1 MNVLAVIP
9 ARGGS
14 KSIPRKNIVQLAGKP
29 LISHSIGT
37 ALESRQITRVIV
49 STDDPEIA
57 EVARQEGAEVP
68 FLRPPELATDTA
80 TDFVVFEHAL
90 AELERTEA
98 YRADVVVQLRPTCP
112 VRRSA
117 TVDRAVAEFLSMPDA
132 TSMRSV
138 SPARQTPF
146 KMWFLA
152 EQGLM
157 RPALNHPGIAEP
169 YNAPRQSLPVAYWQ
183 NGYVDVTRPHTIQRL
198 RSMTGPRIAAFVIE
212 EPVFDIDYRRALAAA
227 EAHLAGS
234 TTTFDPDELPG

>member
-14 KSIPRKNIVQLAGKP
+14 KSIPRKNIVPLAGKP
-29 LISHSIGT
+29 LIAHSIST
-37 ALESRQITRVIV
+37 ALESHQITRVIV

-57 EVARQEGAEVP
+57 EVALRAGAEVP
-68 FLRPPELATDTA
+68 FLRPPALATDTA

-90 AELERTEA
+90 AELERTED
-98 YRADVVVQLRPTCP
+98 YLADIVVQLRPTCP

-117 TVDRAVAEFLSMPDA
+117 TVDIAIERFLSLPDA

-138 SPARQTPF
+138 SPAQQTPF

-157 RPALNHPGIAEP
+157 KPALGHPGIAEP

-183 NGYVDVTRPHTIQRL
+183 NGYIDVTRPDTIQRL
-198 RSMTGPRIAAFVIE
+198 RSMTGPRVAAFVVE
-212 EPVFDIDYRRALAAA
+212 EPIFDIDYRRALAAA
-227 EAHLAGS
+227 ESHLAGV
-234 TTTFDPDELPG
+234 TMTFDPDELPG